1 MPIKGDEIWSLHWRE
16 SVAESFTNQGVMR
29 FGRKGKLSP
38 RYIGPY
44 EVLER
49 IGQVAY
55 RLALP
60 TDLAK
65 VHNVF
70 HVSQLRKYISDPSH
84 VIQPETI
91 ELDETLT
98 FEERPVR
105 ILDSKTR
112 NTRNK
117 AIKLVKVLWSNHQ
130 TEEATWETEDDMRK
144 RYPELFS
151 EVRLLSFGDE
161 TP

>member
-1 MPIKGDEIWSLHWRE
+1 
-16 SVAESFTNQGVMR
+16 MR

-38 RYIGPY
+38 RYIGHY

-98 FEERPVR
+98 FEERPAR
-105 ILDSKTR
+105 ILDSMSR

-117 AIKLVKVLWSNHQ
+117 AIKVVKVLWSNHLIG
-130 TEEATWETEDDMRK
+130 EATWEIEDDMRK

-151 EVRLLSFGDE
+151 EVRLLSFRDE

>member
-1 MPIKGDEIWSLHWRE
+1 MIEE
-16 SVAESFTNQGVMR
+16 TTNKVKLIQERMKAAQDRQKSHANQRRLDLEFAIGEKVLLKISPTKGVMR
-29 FGRKGKLSP
+29 FTRKAKLSP

-44 EVLER
+44 EILET

-60 TDLAK
+60 TKLAK

-70 HVSQLRKYISDPSH
+70 HVSQLRKYISGPSH
-84 VIQPETI
+84 VQPKTI

-112 NTRNK
+112 NTQNND
-117 AIKLVKVLWSNHQ
+117 KVSQ
-130 TEEATWETEDDMRK
+130 GFM
-144 RYPELFS
+144 
-151 EVRLLSFGDE
+151 V
-161 TP
+161 